1 MNGRVFGI
9 GQLPGRR
16 DGMALGAAIIMLVV
30 ILVLG
35 LAYLTVAV
43 HEWILVRKEVD
54 NARAFFLAEAGRQRA
69 LYDLNV
75 NPAVL
80 PSYSDEPLDGGS
92 YSVQT
97 SGDPSTGVT
106 VTSTG
111 VFNDM
116 QRQVQSTVVVQ

>member
-1 MNGRVFGI
+1 MKRHVLRIGR
-9 GQLPGRR
+9 LLSRR
-16 DGMALGAAIIMLVV
+16 DGMALGAAIIILVV

-35 LAYLTVAV
+35 LAYLSLAV
-43 HEWILVRKEVD
+43 HEWILVRREVD

-75 NPAVL
+75 NPSVL
-80 PSYSDEPLDGGS
+80 PSYTDEPLGGGT

-97 SGDPSTGVT
+97 AGDPSTGAT

-111 VFNDM
+111 AFNDM
-116 QRQVQSTVVVQ
+116 QRRVRSTVVVQ

>member
-1 MNGRVFGI
+1 MKRRVFGT
-9 GQLPGRR
+9 GQLLSRR
-16 DGMALGAAIIMLVV
+16 DGMALGVAIIMLVV

-35 LAYLTVAV
+35 LSYLSVAV
-43 HEWILVRKEVD
+43 HEWILVRKKVD
-54 NARAFFLAEAGRQRA
+54 NAKAFFLAEAGRERA

-75 NPAVL
+75 DPTVL
-80 PSYSDEPLDGGS
+80 PSYSDEPLGGGT

-97 SGDPSTGVT
+97 SGDPSTGAT

-116 QRQVQSTVVVQ
+116 QRQVLSTVVVQ

>member
-1 MNGRVFGI
+1 MKRRIFGI
-9 GQLPGRR
+9 GQLLGRR

-35 LAYLTVAV
+35 LAYLSVAV

-54 NARAFFLAEAGRQRA
+54 NAKAFFLAEAGRQRA

-80 PSYSDEPLDGGS
+80 PSYSDEPLGGGT

-97 SGDPSTGVT
+97 SGDPSTGAT

-111 VFNDM
+111 VLNDM
-116 QRQVQSTVVVQ
+116 QRRVRSTVVVQ